1 MNIAVPQSSTDMRD
15 NEDYNYQKGCRVD
28 KNLTFVLKDVY
39 TCVCV
44 CLCVCIYL
52 LNMYINTYISFIYM
66 WSEVAQSCSTLCDP
80 MDCSLSGFSIHGIFQ
95 ARVLKWIAIYFSR
108 GPSQPRNRTRVSWLA
123 GKRFT
128 VGAIRSCL
136 NDLVVFL
143 TFFNT
148 SLNFAIK

>member
-66 WSEVAQSCSTLCDP
+66 
-80 MDCSLSGFSIHGIFQ
+80 
-95 ARVLKWIAIYFSR
+95 
-108 GPSQPRNRTRVSWLA
+108 
-123 GKRFT
+123 
-128 VGAIRSCL
+128 
-136 NDLVVFL
+136 
-143 TFFNT
+143 
-148 SLNFAIK
+148 